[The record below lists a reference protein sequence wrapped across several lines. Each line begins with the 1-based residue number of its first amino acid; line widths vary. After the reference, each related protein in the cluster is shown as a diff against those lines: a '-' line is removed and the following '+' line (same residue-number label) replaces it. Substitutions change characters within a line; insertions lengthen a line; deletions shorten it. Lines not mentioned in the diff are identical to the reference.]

1 MVIETAV
8 DGGADLITTFNVD
21 DMRAGA
27 ARFGIVAER
36 PAAVLRRLRP

>member
-1 MVIETAV
+1 MASETAV
-8 DGGADLITTFNVD
+8 NAGAEVIASCNID

-27 ARFGIVAER
+27 TRFGIAAER